1 MGGTLDILLFQY
13 ISKMNW
19 IRRNIAGGVHTR
31 VCVILGEH
39 VVFMGHCKGDDRCV
53 FTVWYVGRI
62 FLHHPQMSKL
72 ISCHLSARSVIREY
86 DAQINQH
93 PINKVPC
100 QQRFDVF
107 FHVVSP
113 FSSSSTFRTVET
125 SLGPRW
131 SWNLT
136 WNHTPSYAI
145 AVMSRKSRA
154 QGVASRIGWNLG
166 PPKMG

>member
-1 MGGTLDILLFQY
+1 
-13 ISKMNW
+13 
-19 IRRNIAGGVHTR
+19 
-31 VCVILGEH
+31 
-39 VVFMGHCKGDDRCV
+39 MGHCKGDERCV

-107 FHVVSP
+107 FSCCVAIFFQFYISNSWN
-113 FSSSSTFRTVET
+113 FTGT
-125 SLGPRW
+125 RW

-154 QGVASRIGWNLG
+154 QGVASQDWLEPRTPKNGVGTGACFFFFSREKWNC
-166 PPKMG
+166 